1 MAQPLSAASI
11 SKEKPPTVL
20 ASVQIREPELDLLCE
35 WQELAPFELQCA
47 NCRFDD
53 QDAYAVQG
61 VA

>member
-1 MAQPLSAASI
+1 M
-11 SKEKPPTVL
+11 VL

-47 NCRFDD
+47 NCTFDD